1 MQIIRLLGMYTIIP
15 ATLFLTIS
23 FFVMFTI
30 RKIENRGLKNF
41 GNMIVFLLWA
51 CALMIFLSGIYAV
64 ITGRH
69 PIVMII
75 HQAIKT
81 AM

>member
-1 MQIIRLLGMYTIIP
+1 MQIFRLLGMYTIIP
-15 ATLFLTIS
+15 ATVFLTIS
-23 FFVMFTI
+23 FFVMFTLRQI
-30 RKIENRGLKNF
+30 DGRGFKIF
-41 GNMIVFLLWA
+41 GNLVIFLLWA
-51 CALMIFLSGIYAV
+51 CALMIFLSGVYAV

-75 HQAIKT
+75 HQAIQN

>member
-15 ATLFLTIS
+15 AAVFLTIS
-23 FFVMFTI
+23 FFVMVTI
-30 RKIENRGLKNF
+30 QKIENRGLKSF
-41 GNMIVFLLWA
+41 GNLVIFLLWV
-51 CALMIFLSGIYAV
+51 CALMLFLSGIYAV

-75 HQAIKT
+75 HQAIQT
-81 AM
+81 AL